1 MIILK
6 LGALLAVLSDTSV
19 HGILL
24 ETYKG
29 VTTFVTPSHVFLNNQ
44 SDYFFFEVMSCGIVN
59 VTLLDEI
66 ATYSVKLELSE
77 HANKSTPYAC
87 YRESCSSSAEISFSA
102 GDYCSGY
109 KAFWIKRSFLQTI
122 PKMFFGDGCTVETGG
137 LTGFYV
143 EGMESLFNNPPFAK
157 MELSSARTAM
167 WKLGSSVCQPAT
179 TTVAPT
185 TTSLVPCPSGK
196 NGGSSTSVLSLTTTL
211 LIYMSASL

>member
-1 MIILK
+1 MILLK

-19 HGILL
+19 QGISL

-44 SDYFFFEVMSCGIVN
+44 SDYFFFEVMSCGSVN
-59 VTLLDEI
+59 VTLLDEF
-66 ATYSVKLELSE
+66 ATSYVKLGLSE

-87 YRESCSSSAEISFSA
+87 YRESCSPTAQIGVSA

-109 KAFWIKRSFLQTI
+109 KAFWINRSLLQTI
-122 PKMFFGDGCTVETGG
+122 PKVYLGDGCTVGTGD
-137 LTGFYV
+137 LTSFYV
-143 EGMESLFNNPPFAK
+143 DGVESLYLTPPFAK
-157 MELSSARTAM
+157 IELSSAQTAM

-211 LIYMSASL
+211 LIYVSASL